1 MELPAALAEELPPS
15 PTKAWVYAALFR
27 MHWLAMRFDLAE
39 RFEAEAL
46 AMADDLGLK
55 GIRANI
61 LSARGAL
68 RAARGDQAGFDLLEE
83 SIRLFEELNMST
95 SQRPYNNLADAYYNL
110 GDLRESDR
118 GDGADE
124 RGVEAFREPRLASL
138 GRQPGDQAPV
148 PRRPLGGGAVAG
160 RSLSPRRRSSEA
172 ITSTASGG
180 GSVGAS
186 SWLAA
191 MTPARSKRARPGSNV
206 PRSPATRRS

>member
-1 MELPAALAEELPPS
+1 MGLRR
-15 PTKAWVYAALFR
+15 LFR

-46 AMADDLGLK
+46 AAADDLGLK

-68 RAARGDQAGFDLLEE
+68 WAARGDQAGFDLLEE

-95 SQRPYNNLADAYYNL
+95 SQRSYNNLADAHHEPRRP
-110 GDLRESDR
+110 RESDR

-124 RGVEAFREPRLASL
+124 RGGKRFASPDWL
-138 GRQPGDQAPV
+138 RWADSQRSGSCTTPA
-148 PRRPLGGGAVAG
+148 AG
-160 RSLSPRRRSSEA
+160 RRRCRWPIAMSPRRRPVERSHYLDGLWRWER
-172 ITSTASGG
+172 
-180 GSVGAS
+180 GAS
-186 SWLAA
+186 SSLAA
-191 MTPARSKRARPGSNV
+191 MTPARSKRARLGPNV